1 MTGPIAIIGLSCRIP
16 GGGNLDE
23 LVDTLMT
30 GTNTWSEVPEDR
42 FNGSAFYHPDPA
54 RRGQFNSQ
62 GAHFVDGNVK
72 KFDAPFFNLSV
83 AEANAMDPQQRQLL
97 EVSYE
102 ALETAG
108 MPLESVSGRNMGVFV
123 SNTMVNTL
131 SLAEQDHQ
139 ASSMF
144 MATSTSSVMLS
155 NRISYLFNLHGPSF
169 TVDTA
174 CSSALTA
181 LHLAVQD
188 LQRGDCESAIVAGSH
203 LITAPDD
210 WLSLSTLGLHCNSG
224 KCFSYD
230 DRAQTG
236 YGRGEGTLAILLKP
250 LAAALH
256 DCDPIR
262 ALIRGTGINQ
272 NGKRSGGL
280 TAPSVD
286 AQEALIRE
294 TYRKA
299 RLNLADVDFVEGHGT
314 GTGVGD
320 PVEIQA
326 FGRTFGR
333 ASPDKKVLIGSV
345 KSNIGH
351 LEGSSGLASIIKSV
365 LMIEKALFF
374 PNADF
379 EEENTRYPPSKHN
392 LQVCSYLQPWR
403 SENGKRRTISINSS
417 GFGGANSHVILQ
429 EYIPDQ
435 EYTLA
440 TINGEGNT
448 RLAQFYREFKGAN
461 GVRPP
466 TNHVNGHSE
475 IRLGEKEQVKEAQN
489 SLEKT
494 VVEKTG
500 AVINIS
506 RHRLFVISART
517 QQSLDDGLTALDAY
531 MRNAIYDPNFLNNLA
546 YTLGE
551 RKSLF
556 PWRAILVAA
565 MHRDIFQGL
574 QSRTA
579 VKGQAIDEPR
589 IAFVFT
595 GQGAAWPRMGY
606 DVYQWSREFRESVRE
621 SEEYLYSLGV
631 KWSLSHELSKSK
643 VDSLIMTAEMS
654 QTLTTCVQ
662 VALVDMLAAWNI
674 RPGVVNGHS
683 SGEIAAAYAAGALSK
698 QDCIK
703 LAYFR
708 GLAAAEL
715 CNGVSELQGG
725 MLALGVGYIHAQ
737 NLISRIR
744 DGQVKIACINSPGSV
759 TLSGDMHAIQTAKKL
774 ADELGIFA
782 RLLKVD
788 VAYHS
793 HHMKA
798 VEQAYAHGIGSI
810 QPNHNADISFSSS
823 LRGRVAAPSE
833 LSERYWVDN
842 LLEPVNF
849 TKGIEQLFSKPY
861 SDNPGWR
868 PNVIIEIG
876 PHPALRQPA
885 LQTIKSA
892 GMGEDVSYL
901 ATIKRD
907 ESGVESVL
915 SLASQ
920 LFVKGLPI
928 SLGAINDTAG
938 HGALPQVL
946 HDLPTYSWMHNA
958 DYCANSRLAENKL
971 FQKYPQHDLLG
982 QLTSQSTP
990 LHMTWRN
997 VLNVSSMVPWLADH
1011 RLQGDIVF
1019 PGACYVS
1026 MAIEAKHRSCA
1037 SASGYKA
1044 ITVRD
1049 VSFSSALVMEES
1061 QDVEILTYLAP
1072 FEAEFGYSSDW
1083 DQFKILSWTKSNGYT
1098 QHCHGLISGH
1108 LEEPSQLSS
1117 DSICKKDYADN
1128 DVLCTTPLDFYDI
1141 GPVQDVLKGVFRP
1154 VKDFRCDPP
1163 FARGTIQALD
1173 TASTM
1178 SQHAESE
1185 YIIHP
1190 TVLDGCFQVA
1200 ATVVISEGEGQAIPK
1215 GIQSLTV
1222 SLAGRSHFGE
1232 QFVVNALANPT
1243 EMMFGDRH
1251 FQFQGYSEAGG
1262 MTQTL
1267 IVAEGLEFS
1276 VFEPRTEIDENTEML
1291 RSIACAKPTLQ
1302 PVVSM
1307 LTPAQAKDKFSSFL
1321 PAAADDVEWLRDHYI
1336 AAFLVLKHAI
1346 STVPF
1351 SQIPED
1357 ATHLRRFYQWAG
1369 KQCERIENGHEPG
1382 IDAKWSRVSQE
1393 EKSLLLE
1400 KVCRMGPY
1408 ADFFCEVGDHA
1419 PEILTGKADA
1429 VAVMVEEDR
1438 LSKMYQDHRPLK
1450 RLYEV
1455 AASYLDALSRQNPN
1469 VRIVEVGGGTGG
1481 VTLPILEKLQDT
1493 TDPAYARFKEYL
1505 FTDISAGFFQA
1516 AQSKFGSLGS
1526 KVTYKVMNVEQNPS
1540 DQGFET
1546 GCYDLV
1552 VASNVLHATADIR
1565 HTLSNVRSLLRPG
1578 GVLLLLEGIELPLA
1592 GFPFAMTPGWWLST
1606 DEDFTGVAG
1615 KPFRC
1620 DGPLMTEDQWHEV
1633 LMQSGFPA
1641 GVEMCIPDYD
1651 VPEQHQTNLITS
1663 RIPEDHTTQASL
1675 EIVLAY
1681 HGSEDASEPSAL
1693 RPALASLSKSS
1704 PRMIPFVSL
1713 QREDLADSLC
1723 IILDKSE
1730 QSILFEP
1737 NERTFESLQALT
1749 AAKSIL
1755 WITHGAGSGRPSMH
1769 MVSGFANT
1777 LRNELTALQVVT
1789 LDLDAGSKFSDE
1801 GILSLIGTIVEKCI
1815 LSKDT
1820 ELSAEVEFQERNGIL
1835 YVPRLMS
1842 EPTAS
1847 DLLREEKRAN
1857 MELQDPFALHEAQT
1871 IGFAHSG
1878 NPDSFYFAEDS
1889 RDHEELKPDE
1899 VEIEPKVFGL
1909 NFRAVLIALGQMSG
1923 DMSFDT
1929 GGIVCQVGSNVTGI
1943 RPGDR
1948 VCTMAE
1954 MSTRPRVNADCVNRI
1969 PDNIPYDVAA
1979 TLMSAHCTAYYAL
1992 VDAGNL
1998 QAGESILIHAGAGSL
2013 GQAAISIAN
2022 MIGATVYATV
2032 STSEKADLLFNEY
2045 DVPRSHI
2052 FNSRKA
2058 AFKDELLAATN
2069 GKGVDVV
2076 LNSLAGDLLRYSWEC
2091 VAPFG
2096 RFLEV
2101 GKKDILANS
2110 RIGMSQLL
2118 KNVTLRAVDLA
2129 QIYYEKPE
2137 IFGRLVR
2144 TVTSLVSEGR
2154 LQASKPIAK
2163 FGLADLPKAIRLL
2176 GSGKTMGKLIIDV
2189 DARQEVMVQQPP
2201 PKGLI
2206 LREDASYL
2214 ITGGTGGIGMSTCRH
2229 LANRGAK
2236 SVVLLSRSGGNK
2248 DQTSKLVEE
2257 LAQMGTR
2264 VTIKKCDVGVREDL
2278 VRVIKDC
2285 EQELPPIRGFIHGA
2299 MHLENRIFE
2308 GMTCNFFMEQIR
2320 PKVHCALNLTD
2331 LLCDRPLDFL
2341 VFLSSIGGLRGSH
2354 GQTPYASTSTFLD
2367 GYAHHLHERG
2377 LPASVIDIGVVTEVG
2392 YVSIQ
2397 DEDFRKRIM
2406 SAHAGFHLN
2415 EKNIISVIDAAMQ
2428 LRLGAA
2434 GDPVQC
2440 AAGIVVDT
2448 SADVEGAAYSTP
2460 NFSHLRK
2467 LYKQVFHLDAS
2478 AGSAQMQSGEKGA
2491 SLRNRLAAARASPD
2505 PNAVPEVAMDGL
2517 MEKLSRVMMIPREDL
2532 VPQKQLKD
2540 YGFDSLVSA
2549 EVRNWLT
2556 KELEVNIS
2564 MPVLLGFPSI
2574 ASLVERIVETSPL
2587 CATKK
2592 ADGS

>member
-1 MTGPIAIIGLSCRIP
+1 MTGPIAIVGLSCRIP

-62 GAHFVDGNVK
+62 GAHFVDGNVNR
-72 KFDAPFFNLSV
+72 FDAPFFNLSV

-108 MPLESVSGRNMGVFV
+108 MPLESVSGHNMGVFV
-123 SNTMVNTL
+123 SNTMVNAL

-139 ASSMF
+139 ASSLF

-224 KCFSYD
+224 KCLSYD

-236 YGRGEGTLAILLKP
+236 YGRGEGTLAIILKP
-250 LAAALH
+250 LAAAVR

-280 TAPSVD
+280 TAPSVE

-299 RLNLADVDFVEGHGT
+299 KLDLAEVDFVEGHGT

-326 FGRTFGR
+326 FGRTFGA
-333 ASPDKKVLIGSV
+333 ASPGKKVLIGSV

-351 LEGSSGLASIIKSV
+351 LEGSSGLASILKSV

-392 LQVCSYLQPWR
+392 LQ
-403 SENGKRRTISINSS
+403 
-417 GFGGANSHVILQ
+417 
-429 EYIPDQ
+429 

-440 TINGEGNT
+440 TINGEGES

-461 GVRPP
+461 GVRSP

-517 QQSLDDGLTALDAY
+517 QQSLDDGLKALDAY

-556 PWRAILVAA
+556 PWRAVLVAA
-565 MHRDIFQGL
+565 MHRDIFHGL
-574 QSRTA
+574 QSGTA
-579 VKGQAIDEPR
+579 IKGQAIAEPR

-595 GQGAAWPRMGY
+595 GQGAAWPRMGH
-606 DVYQWSREFRESVRE
+606 DVYQWSREFRESMRE
-621 SEEYLYSLGV
+621 SEEYLYTLGV
-631 KWSLSHELSKSK
+631 NWSLSHELGKSK
-643 VDSLIMTAEMS
+643 VDSLVMTAELS

-662 VALVDMLAAWNI
+662 IALVDMLAAWNI

-715 CNGVSELQGG
+715 CNGVSKYQGG

-737 NLISRIR
+737 NVIARVR
-744 DGQVKIACINSPGSV
+744 DGEIKVACMNSPGSV
-759 TLSGDMHAIQTAKKL
+759 TLSGDMHAIQSAKRL
-774 ADELGIFA
+774 ADDLGIFA

-798 VEQAYAHGIGSI
+798 VEQAYTHGIGTI
-810 QPNHNADISFSSS
+810 RPNHNADISFASS
-823 LRGRVAAPSE
+823 LRGRVVAPSE
-833 LSERYWVDN
+833 LSERYWVEN

-849 TKGIEQLFSKPY
+849 TKGIEQLSSKPY
-861 SDNPGWR
+861 PDRPDWR
-868 PNVIIEIG
+868 PDVIIEIG

-892 GMGEDVSYL
+892 DMGEDLSYL
-901 ATIKRD
+901 ATLKRD

-958 DYCANSRLAENKL
+958 EYSANSRLAENKL
-971 FQKYPQHDLLG
+971 FQKHPQHDLLG
-982 QLTSQSTP
+982 QLTSESTP

-1026 MAIEAKHRSCA
+1026 MAIEAKHRSCT

-1061 QDVEILTYLAP
+1061 QDVEILTYLSP
-1072 FEAEFGYSSDW
+1072 FDAEFGYSSDW
-1083 DQFKILSWTKSNGYT
+1083 DQFKILSWTKSKGYAE
-1098 QHCHGLISGH
+1098 HCHGLISGH
-1108 LEEPSQLSS
+1108 LEEPAQLSS
-1117 DSICKKDYADN
+1117 ESVCKKDYADN
-1128 DVLCTTPLDFYDI
+1128 NALCTTPLDFY
-1141 GPVQDVLKGVFRP
+1141 GVELVQEVLQGVFRP
-1154 VKDFRCDPP
+1154 VKDFRCNPP
-1163 FARGTIQALD
+1163 LARGTVQALD

-1178 SQHAESE
+1178 PQHAESE
-1185 YIIHP
+1185 YVVHP

-1200 ATVVISEGEGQAIPK
+1200 ATVLISEGEGQAIPK

-1222 SLAGRSHFGE
+1222 SVADRSHLGE

-1243 EMMFGDRH
+1243 EMMFGNRRS
-1251 FQFQGYSEAGG
+1251 QFQGFSEAGG
-1262 MTQTL
+1262 VTQTL

-1276 VFEPRTEIDENTEML
+1276 VFEPRTEIDEKTEML

-1307 LTPAQAKDKFSSFL
+1307 LTRAQAKDKFSSFL
-1321 PAAADDVEWLRDHYI
+1321 PAAADDLDWLRDHHI
-1336 AAFLVLKHAI
+1336 AAFIVLKRTL
-1346 STVPF
+1346 STVSF
-1351 SQIPED
+1351 AQIPED
-1357 ATHLRRFYQWAG
+1357 AAYLRRFYRWAE
-1369 KQCERIENGHEPG
+1369 QRCERIENGHDSD
-1382 IDAKWSRVSQE
+1382 IDAKWSRASQE
-1393 EKSLLLE
+1393 EEALHLE
-1400 KVCRMGPY
+1400 KVRHMGAY
-1408 ADFFCEVGDHA
+1408 GEFFCHVG
-1419 PEILTGKADA
+1419 ENSSKILTGEADVVTA
-1429 VAVMVEEDR
+1429 MVEEDR
-1438 LSKMYQDHRPLK
+1438 LSKMYQNHRPLK

-1455 AASYLDALSRQNPN
+1455 AASHLDALSRQNPN
-1469 VRIVEVGGGTGG
+1469 MKIVEVGGGTGG
-1481 VTLPILEKLQDT
+1481 VTLPILEKMQDM
-1493 TDPAYARFKEYL
+1493 TDPGYARFGEYL

-1516 AQSKFGSLGS
+1516 AQSKFGALGS

-1552 VASNVLHATADIR
+1552 IASNVLHATADIR

-1578 GVLLLLEGIELPLA
+1578 GVLLLLEGIDLPLA

-1606 DEDFTGVAG
+1606 DEDLTGVAG
-1615 KPFRC
+1615 KPLRC
-1620 DGPLMTEDQWHEV
+1620 EGPLMTEDQWHEV

-1641 GVEMCIPDYD
+1641 GAEICIPDYD
-1651 VPEQHQTNLITS
+1651 VPEQHQTNFITS
-1663 RIPEDHTTQASL
+1663 RIPEEYTTQASL

-1681 HGSEDASEPSAL
+1681 HGSEDAGETSAL
-1693 RPALASLSKSS
+1693 RPALASLSKTS

-1713 QREDLADSLC
+1713 RREDLADSLC
-1723 IILDKSE
+1723 IILDESE
-1730 QSILFEP
+1730 RSILFEP
-1737 NERTFESLQALT
+1737 DERIFESLQALT

-1755 WITHGAGSGRPSMH
+1755 WITHGAGSGRPTMH

-1789 LDLDAGSKFSDE
+1789 LDLDANSKFSDK
-1801 GILSLIGTIVEKCI
+1801 GVLSLIGTVVEKCI

-1835 YVPRLMS
+1835 YVPRLIS
-1842 EPTAS
+1842 EPTAA
-1847 DLLREEKRAN
+1847 DLLGERRAH
-1857 MELQDPFALHEAQT
+1857 MELQDPFALPEAQT
-1871 IGFAHSG
+1871 IVFANSG

-1889 RDHEELKPDE
+1889 RSHEELKPDE

-1909 NFRAVLIALGQMSG
+1909 NFRAVLIALGQMAG

-1929 GGIVCQVGSNVTGI
+1929 GGIVRQVGSNVKGI

-1948 VCTMAE
+1948 VCTMADL
-1954 MSTRPRVNADCVNRI
+1954 STRPRVNADCVNLI
-1969 PDNIPYDVAA
+1969 PDNIPYEIAA

-2013 GQAAISIAN
+2013 GQAAISIAK

-2032 STSEKADLLFNEY
+2032 STSEKADLLVNEY
-2045 DVPRSHI
+2045 EVPRSHI
-2052 FNSRKA
+2052 FNSRTA

-2137 IFGRLVR
+2137 LFGRLVR
-2144 TVTSLVSEGR
+2144 TVTTLVSEGK
-2154 LQASKPIAK
+2154 LKASKPIAK
-2163 FGLADLPKAIRLL
+2163 FGLADFPKAIRLL
-2176 GSGKTMGKLIIDV
+2176 GSGKTMGKLVIDV

-2201 PKGLI
+2201 PKDLI
-2206 LREDASYL
+2206 LRDDASYL

-2229 LANRGAK
+2229 LASRGAK
-2236 SVVLLSRSGGNK
+2236 SVILVSRSGGRK
-2248 DQTSKLVEE
+2248 DQTSKLVED

-2264 VTIKKCDVGVREDL
+2264 VTIKNCDVGVREDL
-2278 VRVIKDC
+2278 ARVIKDC
-2285 EQELPPIRGFIHGA
+2285 EQELPPIRGVVHGA

-2308 GMTCNFFMEQIR
+2308 GMTCEYFMEQIR
-2320 PKVHCALNLTD
+2320 PKVHCALNLAD
-2331 LLCDRPLDFL
+2331 LLSDRPLDFL
-2341 VFLSSIGGLRGSH
+2341 VLLSSIGGLRGSH
-2354 GQTPYASTSTFLD
+2354 GQTPYAATSTFLD

-2377 LPASVIDIGVVTEVG
+2377 VPARVIDIGVVSEVG
-2392 YVSIQ
+2392 YVSVQ
-2397 DEDFRKRIM
+2397 NEDFQRRIM
-2406 SAHAGFHLN
+2406 NTHAGFHLN
-2415 EKNIISVIDAAMQ
+2415 EKRIISVIDAAMQ
-2428 LRLGAA
+2428 LKLGAA

-2440 AAGIVVDT
+2440 AAGIIVDN

-2467 LYKQVFHLDAS
+2467 LYKEVFHLDAS
-2478 AGSAQMQSGEKGA
+2478 AAAAQLQGGEKGA
-2491 SLRNRLAAARASPD
+2491 SLRNRLAVARASPD

-2574 ASLVERIVETSPL
+2574 AALVERIVETSPL
-2587 CATKK
+2587 CTAKK
-2592 ADGS
+2592 AEGS